1 MLRQIFI
8 KIRIAVL
15 SLMELLC
22 QTKRCILNINGYDS
36 PIGAVGI
43 IYIGGMGVALNYWD
57 NEELTKNSFITHKK
71 YGRLYYTG
79 DLGRWNKDG
88 YIEFIGRKDF
98 QVKLNGYRVELEE
111 IAAKINNI
119 KGIDK
124 AVVNLQNNKDHD
136 YLIGYIVPEQKINK
150 KEINSEEFKLKQR
163 GLLNDIKVSYN
174 LHPKLDEQ
182 DYRLRKSYRK
192 FSAGKIN
199 LDLITKTYNKLKEN
213 ICAGSIDTN
222 KLELEHLESLLG
234 VISGIQLEDRALPKY
249 RYPSGGSTYSVRCF
263 VNIGEQIGNIQT
275 GYYYYHPI
283 KQTLCLISSAKSEE
297 TEIYLIANWEAIK
310 PLYGDASEKLALQEA
325 GHMLSLLLTEL
336 DKQGFGYKLDT
347 KKQDLDDNNSLL
359 GKLIIGGNKREIPAI
374 DLSLNYLTKDGNIYK
389 STDSTRE
396 CIINTQDI
404 FAKNQELTQLLSNGS
419 YLLVQEGIREN
430 DQVILSGLL
439 FQRLGEELYKANIGS
454 CMIGLKPYEGTL
466 YTMVIG
472 SIEEEDKEL
481 AESRIITQ
489 SIAEAIN
496 NELKDILPE
505 YMIPYDYSILESLPL
520 TASGKIDTKQLR
532 YLEFVGDTYIAP
544 TTELEKH
551 LCDIWQEILNIKRV
565 GIKDDFFKLGGDS
578 ISVIKLIS
586 KVNIEFKSSIKIK
599 DIFEYKTIEGLC
611 VLVTKLKNDFVYK
624 DFMIKEINQDKLYET
639 FAMNNVQQAYYL
651 GRGDSFDLGNIG
663 THSYTESIY
672 KELDVSRLEVSLN
685 KLIERHLSLRT
696 IFTDK
701 GQLYLA
707 KVPYVKIVY
716 YELTSFDELISIR
729 NKLAHKV
736 YDPGT
741 FPIFD
746 FIVSKLGS
754 EYILHIS
761 IDALIMDAMSF
772 TIFFKEWRC
781 LYNDIEYKLPELKLS
796 YRDYII
802 EYEKIRKSKLFSQA
816 REYWGNKANLYQLD
830 LKLPILKE
838 AHEVKD
844 STFARVT
851 KTIANSIWNQVLEKT
866 LNLNISPTALLLYVY
881 GEILGYWSAQNKV
894 TINLTLF
901 NRLPLHAQIHDILGD
916 FTVLELFNYND
927 SQTDSIKKC

>member
-1 MLRQIFI
+1 MEQPRGGIWSI
-8 KIRIAVL
+8 WYEVKEVKKDWNIIPYGIA
-15 SLMELLC
+15 MPN
-22 QTKRCILNINGYDS
+22 QKMYILNMNGYDS

-150 KEINSEEFKLKQR
+150 KEINSEEFKLKQS

-182 DYRLRKSYRK
+182 DYRLRKSYHK

-234 VISGIQLEDRALPKY
+234 VISGIQLEGRALPKY
-249 RYPSGGSTYSVRCF
+249 RYPSVGSTYSVRCF
-263 VNIGEQIGNIQT
+263 VNIGEQIGDIQT

-283 KQTLCLISSAKSEE
+283 KQTLCLISSSKSEE

-325 GHMLSLLLTEL
+325 GHMLSLLLSEL

-347 KKQDLDDNNSLL
+347 KRQDLDDNNSLL
-359 GKLIIGGNKREIPAI
+359 GKLIIGGNKQEIPAI

-396 CIINTQDI
+396 CIIKTQDI
-404 FAKNQELTQLLSNGS
+404 FAKTQELTQLLSNGS
-419 YLLVQEGIREN
+419 YLLVQEGISEK

-505 YMIPYDYSILESLPL
+505 YMIPYDYAILESLPL
-520 TASGKIDTKQLR
+520 TATGKLDFKKLPQLSIV
-532 YLEFVGDTYIAP
+532 EEEYIAP
-544 TTELEKH
+544 STDMEKQ
-551 LCDIWQEILNIKRV
+551 LCKIWEEVLGIDKV
-565 GIKDDFFKLGGDS
+565 GITDDFFRIGGDS
-578 ISVIKLIS
+578 IIAIKLIS
-586 KVNIEFKSSIKIK
+586 KLNAAGILCQITDIFTYNNIMLLSKNIEKYKGINLIKTLK
-599 DIFEYKTIEGLC
+599 GSVDYPKIFYIHPANGGC
-611 VLVTKLKNDFVYK
+611 
-624 DFMIKEINQDKLYET
+624 
-639 FAMNNVQQAYYL
+639 
-651 GRGDSFDLGNIG
+651 
-663 THSYTESIY
+663 
-672 KELDVSRLEVSLN
+672 EVS
-685 KLIERHLSLRT
+685 E
-696 IFTDK
+696 
-701 GQLYLA
+701 Q
-707 KVPYVKIVY
+707 
-716 YELTSFDELISIR
+716 FD
-729 NKLAHKV
+729 NV
-736 YDPGT
+736 
-741 FPIFD
+741 
-746 FIVSKLGS
+746 
-754 EYILHIS
+754 
-761 IDALIMDAMSF
+761 
-772 TIFFKEWRC
+772 
-781 LYNDIEYKLPELKLS
+781 LYNNYKM
-796 YRDYII
+796 
-802 EYEKIRKSKLFSQA
+802 
-816 REYWGNKANLYQLD
+816 
-830 LKLPILKE
+830 
-838 AHEVKD
+838 
-844 STFARVT
+844 
-851 KTIANSIWNQVLEKT
+851 
-866 LNLNISPTALLLYVY
+866 
-881 GEILGYWSAQNKV
+881 SA
-894 TINLTLF
+894 F
-901 NRLPLHAQIHDILGD
+901 
-916 FTVLELFNYND
+916 
-927 SQTDSIKKC
+927 